1 MSKDGK
7 IALTIITLF
16 YVLSAMIGISRIK
29 IVYDIAGNGI
39 GLSLFFLLLVMFFIY
54 ILLVFSIFPKLA
66 EFIAAT
72 LGIASAVN
80 FIFLFIFSQFTF

>member
-16 YVLSAMIGISRIK
+16 YILSAMIGISRIK

-39 GLSLFFLLLVMFFIY
+39 GLSLLFFLLLVVFFIY
-54 ILLVFSIFPKLA
+54 ILLVFSISKKYRKYK
-66 EFIAAT
+66 
-72 LGIASAVN
+72 GR
-80 FIFLFIFSQFTF
+80 

>member
-54 ILLVFSIFPKLA
+54 ILLVFSIFKKYRKYK
-66 EFIAAT
+66 
-72 LGIASAVN
+72 GR
-80 FIFLFIFSQFTF
+80 

>member
-39 GLSLFFLLLVMFFIY
+39 GLSLLFFLLLVMFFIY
-54 ILLVFSIFPKLA
+54 ILLVFSIFKKYRKYK
-66 EFIAAT
+66 
-72 LGIASAVN
+72 GR
-80 FIFLFIFSQFTF
+80 

>member
-16 YVLSAMIGISRIK
+16 YILSTMIGISRLK

-39 GLSLFFLLLVMFFIY
+39 GLSLLFVLLVVMFFIY
-54 ILLVFSIFPKLA
+54 ILLVFSVFKKYNKK
-66 EFIAAT
+66 
-72 LGIASAVN
+72 N
-80 FIFLFIFSQFTF
+80 F

>member
-39 GLSLFFLLLVMFFIY
+39 GLSLLFFFI
-54 ILLVFSIFPKLA
+54 ISNVFHLY
-66 EFIAAT
+66 FI
-72 LGIASAVN
+72 S
-80 FIFLFIFSQFTF
+80 F

>member
-16 YVLSAMIGISRIK
+16 YILLTMIGISRIK

-39 GLSLFFLLLVMFFIY
+39 GLSLLFVLLVVMFFIY
-54 ILLVFSIFPKLA
+54 ILLVFSIFKKYRKYK
-66 EFIAAT
+66 
-72 LGIASAVN
+72 GR
-80 FIFLFIFSQFTF
+80 

>member
-16 YVLSAMIGISRIK
+16 YVLSAMVGISRIK

-39 GLSLFFLLLVMFFIY
+39 GLSLLFFLLLVMFFIY
-54 ILLVFSIFPKLA
+54 ILLVFSIFKKYRKYK
-66 EFIAAT
+66 
-72 LGIASAVN
+72 GR
-80 FIFLFIFSQFTF
+80 

>member
-7 IALTIITLF
+7 IALTIVTLF

-39 GLSLFFLLLVMFFIY
+39 GLSLLFVLLLVMFFIY
-54 ILLVFSIFPKLA
+54 ILLVFSIFKKYRKYK
-66 EFIAAT
+66 
-72 LGIASAVN
+72 GR
-80 FIFLFIFSQFTF
+80 